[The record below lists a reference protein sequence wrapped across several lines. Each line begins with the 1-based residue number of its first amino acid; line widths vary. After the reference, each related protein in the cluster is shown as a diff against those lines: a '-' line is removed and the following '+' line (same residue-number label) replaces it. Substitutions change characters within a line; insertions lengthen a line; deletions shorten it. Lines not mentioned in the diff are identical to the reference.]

1 MHQNRMLAILLGVLA
16 TLVLVVGGLSA
27 VLLLSGKGGTSGTTT
42 GNNASSSGAGAA
54 TGRLRLPGTDP
65 STMDPHLASDS
76 TSAEYIVEVFSG
88 LVTIGPDLKLQLDL
102 AKSVDVSPDGKT
114 YTFVLRDNA
123 TFHDGRKVTTDDV
136 KWSIERAAS
145 KQLSS
150 PTAMSYLS
158 DIVGMP
164 EYFRGTAQS
173 ISGLEVVDA
182 MTIRFKID
190 SPKPYFLAKLSY
202 PTSFV
207 VDRKQVEAN
216 PRNWTRKPNG
226 TGPYV
231 LAEWRL
237 GERISLT
244 ANEKFYL
251 GTPKLKEA
259 VYLISGGSALTR
271 FENNE
276 LDVAPLSINDI
287 ERARDPGQALSK
299 LYTQT
304 PQFSISYLAFDSTKP
319 PFDDVAVRRAMGL
332 AIDRKKISDVTFK
345 GMLAPA
351 SGIMMPGLP
360 GFTPDV
366 KTLQFNPEAAKAE
379 LAKSKYSIGAPV
391 AGKTPMPTITLT
403 EVGGGAS
410 AGTDTQAY
418 IDSWK
423 TILGINIEVKQ
434 LDFASFLADQNA
446 GKLQMF
452 GAGWIM
458 DYPDPEDLIDLK
470 FYSKSALNENHYS
483 NPAVDRLLDEART
496 LSDANRRLDLYRQA
510 EKLIIDD
517 ATWLPLYFSVAHQV
531 VSPNVKGWTDPP
543 MVLPR
548 LRFVEV
554 TR

>member
-1 MHQNRMLAILLGVLA
+1 MRQNRMLAILLGVLA

-27 VLLLSGKGGTSGTTT
+27 VLLLSGQGGTSGTTSAGT
-42 GNNASSSGAGAA
+42 GSGSGSGAAS
-54 TGRLRLPGTDP
+54 GRIRVAGSDP
-65 STMDPHLASDS
+65 STMDPHLASDA

-88 LVTIGPDLKLQLDL
+88 LVTISPDLQIQLDL

-123 TFHDGRKVTTDDV
+123 TFHDGRKVTAEDV

-145 KQLSS
+145 KQLAS

-158 DIVGMP
+158 DIVGMAA
-164 EYFRGTAQS
+164 YFQGSAQS
-173 ISGLEVVDA
+173 ISGLQVVDPA
-182 MTIRFKID
+182 TIRFQID
-190 SPKPYFLAKLSY
+190 AAKPYFLAKLTY

-207 VDRKQVEAN
+207 VDRRQIEAN

-226 TGPYV
+226 TGPY
-231 LAEWRL
+231 LLSEWRL

-244 ANEKFYL
+244 AYDSYYL

-287 ERARDPGQALSK
+287 DRARDPGQALNK
-299 LYTQT
+299 LYTSS
-304 PQFSISYLAFDSTKP
+304 PQFSISYLAFNSKLP
-319 PFDDVAVRRAMGL
+319 PFDDPAVRRAMAM

-351 SGIMMPGLP
+351 TGIMMPGLP
-360 GFTPDV
+360 GYTPEE

-379 LAKSKYSIGAPV
+379 LAKSKYGTG
-391 AGKTPMPTITLT
+391 AGKTPMPTITMT
-403 EVGGGAS
+403 EAGGGAS
-410 AGTDTQAY
+410 AGIDTQAY
-418 IDSWK
+418 IEQWK
-423 TILGINIEVKQ
+423 TILGLNVEIKQ
-434 LDFASFLADQNA
+434 LDFATFIADQQAN
-446 GKLQMF
+446 KLQMF
-452 GAGWIM
+452 NAGWIM
-458 DYPDPEDLIDLK
+458 DYPDPEDIIDLK
-470 FYSKSALNENHYS
+470 FHSKSPLNDQSYS

-496 LSDANRRLDLYRQA
+496 LQDTNRRLDLYRQA
-510 EKLIIDD
+510 EKLIIAD
-517 ATWLPLYFSVAHQV
+517 APWAPLYFSLSHQV
-531 VSPNVKGWTDPP
+531 VSPAVKGWFEPP

>member
-1 MHQNRMLAILLGVLA
+1 MRQNRMLAILLGVLA
-16 TLVLVVGGLSA
+16 TLVLIVGGLSA
-27 VLLLSGKGGTSGTTT
+27 SLLLTGKGGTSGTNSSRSDT
-42 GNNASSSGAGAA
+42 GSGATAA
-54 TGRLRLPGTDP
+54 SGRIRIPGTDP

-76 TSAEYIVEVFSG
+76 TSAEYIVEIFSG
-88 LVTIGPDLKLQLDL
+88 LMTIGPPPKLDLQLDL
-102 AKSVDVSPDGKT
+102 AKSVEISPDGKT

-123 TFHDGRKVTTDDV
+123 TFHDGRKVTADDV

-145 KQLSS
+145 KQLAS

-164 EYFRGTAQS
+164 EYFQGKAQN
-173 ISGLEVVDA
+173 IAGIEVVDPS
-182 MTIRFKID
+182 TIRFKID

-226 TGPYV
+226 TGPYM
-231 LAEWRL
+231 LTEWRL
-237 GERISLT
+237 GERIALT
-244 ANEKFYL
+244 AYDKFYL

-276 LDVAPLSINDI
+276 LDIAPLSINDI
-287 ERARDPGQALSK
+287 DRARDPGQALSK
-299 LYTQT
+299 LYSSS
-304 PQFSISYLAFDSTKP
+304 PQFSISYIAFNSKLP
-319 PFDDVAVRRAMGL
+319 PFDDPAVRRAMGM

-360 GFTPDV
+360 GYTPEV
-366 KTLQFNPEAAKAE
+366 KTLQFDPNAAKAE
-379 LAKSKYSIGAPV
+379 LAKSKYGTGP
-391 AGKTPMPTITLT
+391 GKIPFPTITMT
-403 EVGGGAS
+403 EAGGGAS
-410 AGTDTQAY
+410 AGIDTQAY
-418 IDSWK
+418 IEQWK
-423 TILGINIEVKQ
+423 TVLGLNIEIKQ
-434 LDFASFLADQNA
+434 LDFATFIADQQSK
-446 GKLQMF
+446 KLQMF
-452 GAGWIM
+452 SAGWVM
-458 DYPDPEDLIDLK
+458 DYPDPEDVMDLK
-470 FYSKSALNENHYS
+470 FYSTSSLNEQSYS
-483 NPAVDRLLDEART
+483 NPAVDKLLDAARSEKDT
-496 LSDANRRLDLYRQA
+496 NQRLDLYRQA
-510 EKLIIDD
+510 EKLIIAD
-517 ATWLPLYFSVAHQV
+517 APWLPLYYSLAHQV
-531 VSPNVKGWTDPP
+531 VSPSVKGWFEPP

>member
-1 MHQNRMLAILLGVLA
+1 MRQNRMLAILLGVLA

-65 STMDPHLASDS
+65 STMDLHLASDS

-379 LAKSKYSIGAPV
+379 LAKSKYYVGAPV
-391 AGKTPMPTITLT
+391 AGKTAMPTITLT

-418 IDSWK
+418 LDSWK

>member
-1 MHQNRMLAILLGVLA
+1 MRQNRMLAILLGVLA

-42 GNNASSSGAGAA
+42 GNNAGGSGSTAA
-54 TGRLRLPGTDP
+54 SGRLRLPGTDP

-88 LVTIGPDLKLQLDL
+88 LVTISPDLKLQLDL

-145 KQLSS
+145 KQLAS

-164 EYFRGTAQS
+164 EYFQGKAQS

-190 SPKPYFLAKLSY
+190 AAKPYFLAKLSY

-231 LAEWRL
+231 LSEWRL

-287 ERARDPGQALSK
+287 ERAQDPGQALNK
-299 LYTQT
+299 LYKQT
-304 PQFSISYLAFDSTKP
+304 PQFSISYLAFDSSKP
-319 PFDDVAVRRAMGL
+319 PFDDVAVRRAMGY

-345 GMLAPA
+345 KMLAPA

-360 GFTPDV
+360 GYTTDV
-366 KTLQFNPEAAKAE
+366 KTLQFDANAAKAE
-379 LAKSKYSIGAPV
+379 LAKSKYYVGAPV
-391 AGKTPMPTITLT
+391 AGKTAMPTITLT

-423 TILGINIEVKQ
+423 NILGLNIEVKQ
-434 LDFASFLADQNA
+434 LDFASFLADQSA

-452 GAGWIM
+452 GAGWVM

-470 FYSKSALNENHYS
+470 FHSKSALNENHYN
-483 NPAVDRLLDEART
+483 NPAVDKLLDEART
-496 LSDANRRLDLYRQA
+496 LADPNRMLDLYRQA

-517 ATWLPLYFSVAHQV
+517 ATWLPLYYTVAHQV
-531 VSPNVKGWTDPP
+531 VSPNVKGWIDPP

-548 LRFVEV
+548 LRFLEV